1 MNGKLP
7 LIPKYCLF
15 IYFCDNTMY
24 NIIVPNLTG
33 GTGKEAEQRKRKA
46 NKTEIERN
54 YQKKNMKNKTKPDS

>member
-1 MNGKLP
+1 
-7 LIPKYCLF
+7 
-15 IYFCDNTMY
+15 MY

-54 YQKKNMKNKTKPDS
+54 YQKKNMKNETKPDS